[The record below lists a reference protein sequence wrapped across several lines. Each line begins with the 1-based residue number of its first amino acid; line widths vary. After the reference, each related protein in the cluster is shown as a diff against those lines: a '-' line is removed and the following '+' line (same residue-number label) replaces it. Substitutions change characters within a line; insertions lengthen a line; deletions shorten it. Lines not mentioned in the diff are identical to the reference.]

1 MNNPSDDNRMAAGSI
16 PARGP
21 NVATVPD
28 QVYKKYI
35 YIYIVTWI
43 IYLFQL
49 LQGSD
54 IAKLYHAK

>member
-35 YIYIVTWI
+35 YIYISSPGLS
-43 IYLFQL
+43 IYSNCFKVP
-49 LQGSD
+49 
-54 IAKLYHAK
+54 I